1 MGAPSGAPTHP
12 LRQKSKPHVIAFAI
26 RRILVGIVLLL
37 AMVLVVF
44 VLFFAAGNPARD
56 ICGKYCTPEKLTN
69 ITQVYGYDKP
79 ITEQFG
85 QFAKGL
91 VVGRDY
97 PVDDKYRAALE
108 KSNPSLVI
116 HCDAPCLG
124 YSLRSAMTVNA
135 AIAQYAPVTI
145 SIAILAFVVWI
156 FFGVLFGVIAAVFK
170 GKWLDRAIVGV
181 TLVVYALPTF
191 FVGTFLLQFVAI
203 RWKLVTYPRYVSI
216 ADGGVLNWL
225 IGLTLPALTLAL
237 FYMAAYVRITRAF
250 VLESLSEDY
259 IRTAR
264 AKGLTERVVLFK
276 HGLRAALTPLLSM
289 AGLDFAALLAGA
301 VITEAVFNYQ
311 GLGLLAVNSNRN
323 SDLPILIGLV
333 IVAGAAVLVANI
345 IVDILYA
352 YVDPRVRLR

>member
-1 MGAPSGAPTHP
+1 M
-12 LRQKSKPHVIAFAI
+12 IAFAI

-56 ICGKYCTPEKLTN
+56 VCGKYCTPQKLAN

-79 ITEQFG
+79 ITYQFG
-85 QFAKGL
+85 QFVKGL
-91 VVGRDY
+91 AVGRDY
-97 PVDDKYRAALE
+97 PVDDKYREALQ

-124 YSLRSAMTVNA
+124 YSLRSAITVND
-135 AIAQYAPVTI
+135 AIAKYAPVTI
-145 SIAILAFVVWI
+145 SIAVYAFIIWI
-156 FFGVLFGVIAAVFK
+156 VFGVLFGVIAAVFK
-170 GKWLDRAIVGV
+170 GKWLDRVIVGV

-191 FVGTFLLQFVAI
+191 FVGTFLLQFIAI
-203 RWKLVTYPRYVSI
+203 RWKLFPYPRYVSI
-216 ADGGVLNWL
+216 ADGGVFNWL
-225 IGLTLPALTLAL
+225 IGLTLPAMTLAL

-301 VITEAVFNYQ
+301 VITEAVFSYQ
-311 GLGLLAVNSNRN
+311 GLGLLAVISNRN

-333 IVAGAAVLVANI
+333 IVAGAAVLAANI

-352 YVDPRVRLR
+352 FVDPRVRLS

>member
-1 MGAPSGAPTHP
+1 
-12 LRQKSKPHVIAFAI
+12 VIAFAV
-26 RRILVGIVLLL
+26 RRILIGIVMLL

-44 VLFFAAGNPARD
+44 VLFFAAGNPAKD
-56 ICGKYCTPEKLTN
+56 VCGKFCTPEKLKQV
-69 ITQVYGYDKP
+69 TQVYGYDQP

-85 QFAKGL
+85 LFMKGL
-91 VVGRDY
+91 AVGRDY

-108 KSNPSLVI
+108 KSNPDLVI
-116 HCDAPCLG
+116 HCAAPCLG
-124 YSLRSAMTVNA
+124 YSQHDALTVNA
-135 AIAQYAPVTI
+135 DIAKYAPVTI
-145 SIAILAFVVWI
+145 SLAIYAFILWI
-156 FFGVLFGVIAAVFK
+156 FFGVLIGVLAAVFK
-170 GKWLDRAIVGV
+170 GRLLDRITVGI

-203 RWKLVTYPRYVSI
+203 KWRLVPYPSYVSI
-216 ADGGVLNWL
+216 ADGGIVAWFASLF
-225 IGLTLPALTLAL
+225 LPALTLAL

-250 VLESLSEDY
+250 VLESLTEDY

-264 AKGLTERVVLFK
+264 AKGLRTRVVLFK

-301 VITEAVFNYQ
+301 VITESVFNYQ
-311 GLGLLAVNSNRN
+311 GLGLLAVTANRN
-323 SDLPILIGLV
+323 SDLPVLIGLV
-333 IVAGAAVLVANI
+333 IVAGAAVILMNI